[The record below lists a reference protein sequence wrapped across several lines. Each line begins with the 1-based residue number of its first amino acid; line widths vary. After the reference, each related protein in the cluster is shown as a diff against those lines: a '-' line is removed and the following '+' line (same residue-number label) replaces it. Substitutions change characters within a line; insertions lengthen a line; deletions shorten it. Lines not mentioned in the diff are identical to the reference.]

1 MQAPY
6 SFRFPPLICI
16 LLTGV
21 FGSVSW
27 YLAFVGLMAGAAIS
41 IWFATPFWWT
51 LIAAGLLGWLSG
63 ALTEALQIQSSM
75 ALAQRQS
82 A

>member
-1 MQAPY
+1 M
-6 SFRFPPLICI
+6 
-16 LLTGV
+16 TGV

-51 LIAAGLLGWLSG
+51 LSAAGLLGWLIG
-63 ALTEALQIQSSM
+63 ALTEAFQIQSPM
-75 ALAQRQS
+75 APVQRQS